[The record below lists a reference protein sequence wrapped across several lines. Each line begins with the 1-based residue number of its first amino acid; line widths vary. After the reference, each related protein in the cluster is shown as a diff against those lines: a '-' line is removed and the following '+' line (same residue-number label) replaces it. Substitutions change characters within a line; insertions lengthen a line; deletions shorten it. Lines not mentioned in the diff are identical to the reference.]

1 MTLQGILA
9 INLMAL
15 ALLVW
20 ILNLIRRARLY
31 IGYGV
36 MFILIL
42 LSIMAMVSI
51 PGLLSI
57 ASQLVSLVFPSSA
70 TLLIA
75 LSFIA
80 FLFIYILTQL
90 TIISDRVATL
100 VQELAIRNAKDGSE
114 TLAQNTSGNN
124 HYF

>member
-90 TIISDRVATL
+90 TIISDREIGRASCRERV
-100 VQELAIRNAKDGSE
+100 
-114 TLAQNTSGNN
+114 
-124 HYF
+124 

>member
-9 INLMAL
+9 INLMTL
-15 ALLVW
+15 ELLIW

-31 IGYGV
+31 VGYGV

-42 LSIMAMVSI
+42 LSIMAIVSI
-51 PGLLSI
+51 PGLLSV
-57 ASQLVSLVFPSSA
+57 ASQLVSVVFPSSA

-114 TLAQNTSGNN
+114 RLAQNTSGNN